1 MEAFLSPS
9 PKLRFYG
16 RDGKPLSGGYLFTYD
31 YVTSTPVSTFADADM
46 STRNPVQIQLDAN
59 GEPSNNGQPVSIFLI
74 KNKRYKFAW
83 YDSEGNLIDEV
94 EPVQSPGGYSGSG
107 GVSVYE
113 IAMFDLS
120 QAGTGLYYDIDANLV
135 EGLLPIIYTGSQ
147 GRVRYYYYTA
157 RDSQAHT
164 MTFTCGYD
172 GIVELLVLHS
182 DGTYEFVPIPGE
194 VSVLKG
200 NCNKTSVTPNDSAPT
215 DFDCYEI
222 EKEGDDIW
230 IGSDKRVHANAGWY
244 HVDMGVYV
252 EPVDRNNPVDGRAT
266 IYVGAYVG
274 TTPSSNFN
282 YKDYTSLEMDLS
294 YSHETT
300 PAVGFDIHVEND
312 GDVIHLSVGAP
323 VGDFTAE
330 CILDWFNIHRIKCA
344 ASGGG
349 GGGGDTPS
357 MPDYIMP
364 LVRDADNKVS
374 NNGRDL
380 VVTGTN
386 AWAEGHANRASGTC
400 SHAEGSYNTAAG
412 ENSHV
417 EGNYCFA
424 FGENSHASGNYMYA
438 IGERSFAH
446 GRTQYQGNG
455 RTVVAA
461 TLDAENYEFI
471 LTLDAITAEWVTR
484 NIGFAVI
491 DNTYAIQAWL
501 PDDEGDPNR
510 ICVSQDDLPEGTTA
524 AELVGMRVD
533 LPVAGAF
540 YDDAIA
546 LGENAA
552 APGGAAVAIGKNAVA
567 VADQSLALLGGKTL
581 SSNSIAMGPAAVTDA
596 PNAVAIGL
604 GTKCSRSKGLALGS
618 YNADDEALLVVGCGA
633 NDMSRADCFKID
645 ANHHIWVKDSHGTL
659 VDLTAALIAANIL

>member
-1 MEAFLSPS
+1 MALPDGTLPFSGGAMMGGDGS
-9 PKLRFYG
+9 AVSRDDIFKLRMTRGNSTAAVYDPLQSPDTEVDINETEKFDITQPGIYAQILQSIADG
-16 RDGKPLSGGYLFTYD
+16 R
-31 YVTSTPVSTFADADM
+31 TPVVTAGS
-46 STRNPVQIQLDAN
+46 
-59 GEPSNNGQPVSIFLI
+59 
-74 KNKRYKFAW
+74 
-83 YDSEGNLIDEV
+83 
-94 EPVQSPGGYSGSG
+94 SGK
-107 GVSVYE
+107 
-113 IAMFDLS
+113 
-120 QAGTGLYYDIDANLV
+120 
-135 EGLLPIIYTGSQ
+135 
-147 GRVRYYYYTA
+147 VRLYYYTSK
-157 RDSQAHT
+157 DTQNDT
-164 MTFTCGYD
+164 VTFTCGYD

-182 DGTYEFVPIPGE
+182 DGTYEFTSIPGE

-200 NCNKTSVTPNDSAPT
+200 NCDNHSIVPDDSGPT
-215 DFDCYEI
+215 DFDCYEV
-222 EKEGDDIW
+222 EKEGSDIW
-230 IGSDKRVHANAGWY
+230 IGSDNRVHAKAGWY

-252 EPVDRNNPVDGRAT
+252 EPVDRVNFADGRAT
-266 IYVGAYVG
+266 IYAGAYVG
-274 TTPSSNFN
+274 NAPSANFDYN
-282 YKDYTSLEMDLS
+282 NYTSVELDLS
-294 YSHETT
+294 YNHETT

-312 GDVIHLSVGAP
+312 GDIIHLSTGAP
-323 VGDFTAE
+323 VGDYTAE
-330 CILDWFNIHRIKCA
+330 CLLDWFSIHRIKGA
-344 ASGGG
+344 GFGGG

-374 NNGRDL
+374 NNGLDL

-386 AWAEGHANRASGTC
+386 AWAEGQVNRATGTC
-400 SHAEGSYNTAAG
+400 SHAEGSHNTAAG

-438 IGERSFAH
+438 LGERSFAH
-446 GRTQYQGNG
+446 GRPQAQGNE

-552 APGGAAVAIGKNAVA
+552 ATEGAAVAIGKNAVA
-567 VADQSLALLGGKTL
+567 GADQSLALLGGKTL
-581 SSNSIAMGPAAVTDA
+581 SSNSIAMGSAAVTDA

-604 GTKCSRSKGLALGS
+604 GTKSSRSKGLALGS
-618 YNADDEALLVVGCGA
+618 YNADDEALFVVGCGD